1 MKIWIDLANSPQV
14 LFFRPLVP
22 ELERRE
28 HAVTITS
35 RDFAQ
40 TAQLADRYG
49 LRHTV
54 VGGHGGKK
62 LSRIGLRI
70 LERTWALVRFAR
82 SQKFDLAVSHNSY
95 AQALA
100 AWILHI
106 PFVTSMDYEYQPANH
121 ICFRLA
127 SRVIVPE
134 CFPDWALRK
143 YDATP
148 CKTAY
153 YHGLKE
159 QVYLGD
165 FTPQPD
171 YLASVGI
178 PTDRIVVAMRP
189 PGSWGLYHHFDNPL
203 FEQVLDHIAASPEV
217 YIVFLPRIASQG
229 DAMRAQG
236 RANVWVPPAA
246 LDGPNLLYHA
256 DLVIS
261 GGGTMNREAAVL
273 GTPTYSVFKGK
284 LAAVD
289 HYLINCGRMA
299 HVAEENDIPAIWIGK
314 KQLHNR
320 LNGDRLVQEITE
332 AILSTRERK

>member
-1 MKIWIDLANSPQV
+1 MRIWIDLANSPQV
-14 LFFRPLVP
+14 LFFRPIVP
-22 ELERRE
+22 ELERRGHE
-28 HAVTITS
+28 VTITS

-40 TAQLADRYG
+40 TAQLADRYD

-54 VGGHGGKK
+54 VGSHGGKK

-70 LERTWALVRFAR
+70 LERAWQLVRFAR
-82 SQKFDLAVSHNSY
+82 AQKFDLAVSHNSY

-100 AWILHI
+100 AAILRI
-106 PFVTSMDYEYQPANH
+106 PFVTSMDYEHQPANH
-121 ICFRLA
+121 VCFRLA
-127 SRVIVPE
+127 SRVIVPK
-134 CFPDWALRK
+134 CFPGWALCK
-143 YDATP
+143 YGATP
-148 CKTAY
+148 QKTAC

-159 QVYLGD
+159 QVYLTD

-178 PTDRIVVAMRP
+178 PEDRIIVVMRP

-203 FEQVLDHIAASPEV
+203 FEQVLDYVAASPEV
-217 YIVFLPRIASQG
+217 YIVFLPRIVSQA
-229 DAMRAQG
+229 DAIHAQG
-236 RANVWVPPAA
+236 RANVWVPSAA

-289 HYLINCGRMA
+289 NYLINCGRMA
-299 HVAEENDIPAIWIGK
+299 HVAEEKDIPAIRVGK
-314 KQLHNR
+314 KQPHNR
-320 LNGDRLVQEITE
+320 LNGDRLVQEITD